1 MYKVVVIEGKK
12 IPMKST
18 GRTARLYSQYFHKDF
33 LTEYSNLSKLGKGEY
48 VDTSIIENI
57 AWIMAKTANDKI
69 PDIDEWLDKFSSP
82 LSIYEKS
89 EDILSVLKSSFNG
102 SVVPKKKEQQKSK

>member
-33 LTEYSNLSKLGKGEY
+33 LSTVFGLLKLKKGEIT
-48 VDTSIIENI
+48 DTNI
-57 AWIMAKTANDKI
+57 FDELSWVLAKTANENI
-69 PDIDEWLDKFSSP
+69 PDIDEWLEQFDSP
-82 LSIYEKS
+82 MSIFMKS
-89 EDILSVLKSSFNG
+89 QEIFGLINKSFTTTIN
-102 SVVPKKKEQQKSK
+102 PKKKKKRTKM

>member
-33 LTEYSNLSKLGKGEY
+33 LTDYSNLSKLGKGEY

-57 AWIMAKTANDKI
+57 AWIMAKTANDKL

-89 EDILSVLKSSFNG
+89 EDIFIILKSSFNG
-102 SVVPKKKEQQKSK
+102 SVEPKKKERQKSK